1 MSFDKFL
8 KENENFYN
16 KNLLSYKGRINRWNY
31 FLNSILINL
40 SCVFIITI
48 PFAIILHIFNSKK
61 RIFDIT
67 ERENFSWIAT
77 FFLHIL
83 SGIAYYACNSYTNPN
98 SSLYEQ
104 HDFFIVSFKLFTLA
118 ISLLSIS
125 AFIFVVIK
133 IDLIPISVNSLQV
146 S

>member
-104 HDFFIVSFKLFTLA
+104 HDFFIVSFIILIAAFFIGIILLFVPGKQKPD
-118 ISLLSIS
+118 I
-125 AFIFVVIK
+125 
-133 IDLIPISVNSLQV
+133 
-146 S
+146 